1 MQGSVPGGFLTSN
14 QLSKV
19 CKKMYE
25 SDSVYMYMGK
35 IPIPG
40 LAMVDDLV
48 TFNLCN
54 CISGIQ
60 ANIQVD
66 SFVKGKKLECQV
78 GSGKCQWIHIGEN
91 QCQGKYFVNGK
102 ETDMAEKYKYL
113 GDMTSNNIEYLY
125 SSRADKANGYRAI
138 NIAMATEISLG
149 YRMFSI
155 AKLLHRSLFLS
166 ATLVN
171 METWPHCTIARLEIF
186 EKIEQHYF
194 RTILSGHSKCP
205 IETIYLSMGIIP
217 FRFHLMKKRITYYQL
232 IIKRDKCELTRQIIE
247 AQKTNS
253 LKGDFYCQVIS
264 DMEYLG
270 ITEMDIIIRSEENLK
285 SLVSDKIESCAYR
298 YLIEKGRNHSKTRTE
313 IYKDLKGSQFLFDKR
328 FTPELSKLVFM
339 FQTRSYGVRNNFRNN
354 YQGQSLNCLLCE
366 EDIDQQSHI
375 IS

>member
-1 MQGSVPGGFLTSN
+1 M
-14 QLSKV
+14 
-19 CKKMYE
+19 
-25 SDSVYMYMGK
+25 
-35 IPIPG
+35 
-40 LAMVDDLV
+40 
-48 TFNLCN
+48 
-54 CISGIQ
+54 
-60 ANIQVD
+60 
-66 SFVKGKKLECQV
+66 
-78 GSGKCQWIHIGEN
+78 
-91 QCQGKYFVNGK
+91 
-102 ETDMAEKYKYL
+102 
-113 GDMTSNNIEYLY
+113 
-125 SSRADKANGYRAI
+125 
-138 NIAMATEISLG
+138 
-149 YRMFSI
+149 
-155 AKLLHRSLFLS
+155 
-166 ATLVN
+166 N
-171 METWPHCTIARLEIF
+171 METWPHFTVSRIEIF

-232 IIKRDKCELTRQIIE
+232 IMKRDKCELTRQIIE

-285 SLVSDKIESCAYR
+285 SLVSEKIESCAYR

-375 IS
+375 FSCSTIKRFITDIDKQQYENLFSDDIDKLYEAALQTKEIVKLREVLLNP